1 MEVRILRGEGDMR
14 LDRLNEMEHYIYQ
27 KGNASLQDLSE
38 HFDVSINTV
47 RRDIRVLM
55 TNGTIKKVYGGVAAT
70 MPAKQLIQVSQREQ
84 ECMEEKRMIA
94 KLAAQQI
101 PDNTTL
107 YLDTGTTVSEIV
119 PFLAEKQNLTIVTNS
134 VRVLERMVQYPNLN
148 LFVLGGFYSSDISGF
163 VGITVL
169 DNMNRLAF
177 DYAVLGATGISLD
190 GGLMTGGFSEEPI
203 KQHVL
208 RHSKKK
214 VMLLVDS
221 EKFDRTALFTF
232 GEIGDIHCVVTDREP
247 PRRYRER
254 FEINNIQVLYPGNPI
269 IAE

>member
-1 MEVRILRGEGDMR
+1 MR

-47 RRDIRVLM
+47 RRDIRVLL
-55 TNGTIKKVYGGVAAT
+55 THGTIKKVYGGVAAT
-70 MPAKQLIQVSQREQ
+70 TPAKQQILISQREQ
-84 ECMEEKRMIA
+84 VCMEEKRVIA
-94 KLAAQQI
+94 QLAAEQI
-101 PDNTTL
+101 PDNATL

-119 PFLAEKQNLTIVTNS
+119 PFLVEKQNLTIVTNS
-134 VRVLERMVQYPNLN
+134 VRVVERMVQYPNIN

-169 DNMNRLAF
+169 DNLNRLAF
-177 DYAVLGATGISLD
+177 DIAVLGATGISLE

-208 RHSKKK
+208 KHSKKQ

-221 EKFDRTALFTF
+221 GKFDRTALFSY
-232 GEIGDIHCVVTDREP
+232 GEIQDVHCIVTDREP
-247 PRRYRER
+247 PHPYKSK
-254 FEINNIQVLYPGNPI
+254 FEQHNIKMIYPQGAGPLQNRHNNHV
-269 IAE
+269 